1 MTNNSEELRTRKIN
15 YGIDLGTTTSIISHC
30 QGNDTPIIPNLIS
43 GRNYTPSAVAIDEE
57 GHIDVGESAK
67 RLSLYDDSNAYA
79 EFKINMGMDKKYHF
93 EDADMDMLPEELSAE
108 VLKELKNSVL
118 DQIGQ
123 EITSAVITVPAD
135 FGLIKVNATRKAA
148 ELAGFKYTPIIM
160 EPVAAAYAYSNY
172 LKDDGT
178 WMIYDLGGG
187 TFDVSIVKLE
197 NDEFKNLSHSGDERL
212 GGNLIDWDI
221 VEKIFAKKIRDDLG
235 IEDLYRKESKYKRV
249 FAKLKGAAEEGKKYL
264 SNSDKAKIFVE
275 NLLVHDDENY
285 DFKYTLTKEEL
296 EKIMIPYIKRTINH
310 CNDAL
315 KKAKLT
321 ADKIDYI
328 ILVGGSTLSPV
339 VRETIEETFNIP
351 LKYDIDPITVV
362 AKGAALYAG
371 SMIDPIVDIKTD
383 NFGLDL
389 NYKGIGPINENLI
402 VSGKV
407 LSNKVETFEGF
418 EIESINVKTK
428 RSTGKISVK
437 DDGSFVFTLHPE
449 DEINKYSIKVYDSTG
464 ALVEIDENSA
474 NSIEYKMGH
483 DQIIILPHTL
493 GLGLADDS
501 LFVLAKEGSV
511 LPYHTMEVFKTTSDV
526 TAGDEDS
533 YISIP
538 LYNGTAR
545 RASNNLLVGELLI
558 GGEKVKNSIP
568 KHSEITITVDIDRS
582 RDMKF
587 DVFILD
593 TGERFEFDIH
603 EYDTL
608 DDPEMIKDK
617 FKDTLNKY
625 EIIKSKCNTMGVNDK
640 IDAYLKQIEEE
651 NLIGNISDFIERSE
665 NDEDAIYQA
674 DKLIKKFNE
683 LLINIESYFGQKD
696 KIKNIRYL
704 RRYVEGIVDEKGN
717 YEHKEKFER
726 ISNQLDEAI
735 DNKDYIKIDRLE
747 NALRE
752 VKDDLMDPCEQ
763 NKKALSA
770 LMIFGDYNEEDEELV
785 NELKEE
791 GRKAIEN
798 DNCSRIYDIAVQ
810 LNNLRIKDDEDND
823 EEEEKFYE
831 NRLQKN

>member
-1 MTNNSEELRTRKIN
+1 MTNNSEELRTRMIN

-67 RLSLYDDSNAYA
+67 RLSLSDESNAFA

-93 EDADMDMLPEELSAE
+93 EDADVDMFPEELSAE

-172 LKDDGT
+172 LNENGT

-197 NDEFKNLSHSGDERL
+197 KEEFKNLSHSGDERL

-221 VEKIFAKKIRDDLG
+221 VEKIFASKIRDDLG
-235 IEDLYRKESKYKRV
+235 IEDFYRKEAKYKKV

-264 SNSDKAKIFVE
+264 SNADKAKIFVD

-285 DFKYTLTKEEL
+285 DFKYTLTRDEVEE
-296 EKIMIPYIKRTINH
+296 IMIPYINRTINH

-315 KKAKLT
+315 KKARLT
-321 ADKIDYI
+321 TDKIDYI
-328 ILVGGSTLSPV
+328 MLVGGSTLSPI
-339 VRETIEETFNIP
+339 VREKIEETFNIP
-351 LKYDIDPITVV
+351 LKYDIDPVTVV

-371 SMIDPIVDIKTD
+371 TRPDPTFEVKTD
-383 NFGLDL
+383 NFGLHLD
-389 NYKGIGPINENLI
+389 YKGIGPIRENFI
-402 VSGKV
+402 VKGKV

-418 EIESINVKTK
+418 EIKAINVKTK
-428 RSTGKISVK
+428 RSTGKISVEA
-437 DDGSFVFTLHPE
+437 DGSFLLNLYPE
-449 DEINKYSIKVYDSTG
+449 DEINKYSLKVYDSTG
-464 ALVEIDENSA
+464 ALVEIDEDSA
-474 NSIEYKMGH
+474 NSIEYKVGH

-511 LPYHTMEVFKTTSDV
+511 LPYQTMDVFKTTSKV

-538 LYNGTAR
+538 LYNGTAN

-558 GGEKVKNSIP
+558 GGEKVKKSISENS
-568 KHSEITITVDIDRS
+568 ELTITVKIDSS

-593 TGERFEFDIH
+593 TGERFEFKIL

-608 DDPEMIKDK
+608 DDPEIIKKK
-617 FKDTLNKY
+617 FKDIINKY
-625 EIIKSKCNTMGVNDK
+625 ELIKSKCNNMDVNDK
-640 IDAYLKQIEEE
+640 IDAYLAQIKEE

-683 LLINIESYFGQKD
+683 ILNNIESYFGQKD
-696 KIKNIRYL
+696 KIRTIKYFRK
-704 RRYVEGIVDEKGN
+704 YVKCIVDEKGN
-717 YEHKEKFER
+717 YEHKEKFKR
-726 ISNQLDEAI
+726 ISDQLDEAI
-735 DNKDYIKIDRLE
+735 DNKDYLRVDKLE

-763 NKKALSA
+763 NKIALNSLIA
-770 LMIFGDYNEEDEELV
+770 YGNYNDEDEELV

-791 GRKAIEN
+791 GRNAIEN
-798 DNCSRIYDIAVQ
+798 NNCSRIYDIAVQ
-810 LNNLRIKDDEDND
+810 LDNLRIKDDMDD
-823 EEEEKFYE
+823 EEEETFYE
-831 NRLQKN
+831 NRVQKN